1 MTRIALIASL
11 LIGLGMIAPAH
22 AADISGVWLTSEA
35 DAHVRMAR
43 CGAGMCGHL
52 VWVKDKPGA
61 TDVRNPDPS
70 KRSRP
75 LLGLMIALDFR
86 QSATDPDKFIGH
98 FYNAED
104 GNTYNGSIA
113 AAGPDRLHVQGCL
126 AIFCQTQIWTRVKR

>member
-1 MTRIALIASL
+1 MTRIALLASFLLSLATIAQSR
-11 LIGLGMIAPAH
+11 
-22 AADISGVWLTSEA
+22 AADISGVWLTA
-35 DAHVRMAR
+35 DGDAHVRIAK
-43 CGAGMCGHL
+43 CGAGMCGNL

-86 QSATDPDKFIGH
+86 PSASNPEKFIGH
-98 FYNAED
+98 FYNADD

-113 AAGPDRLHVQGCL
+113 AAGPDRLQVQGCL
-126 AIFCQTQIWTRVKR
+126 AIFCQTQMWTRVKR